1 MEMVVLWGIH
11 IEYASQECVV
21 TAVESASQEP
31 IHWHMEMAVLG
42 EFIISSYEYASQ
54 ERAVAA
60 VESASQEPIHMQ
72 LDTCSLTSS
81 GY

>member
-60 VESASQEPIHMQ
+60 VESASVVLLGI
-72 LDTCSLTSS
+72 S
-81 GY
+81 GCAGDEANLY